1 VSESRAW
8 RVIKS
13 AYCRRVCGMSVGQDV
28 DYDGPLPIDAIV
40 AAAPLPA
47 SSSVDA
53 HRECWRSLR
62 VIFDEEV
69 ANARPR
75 Y

>member
-1 VSESRAW
+1 
-8 RVIKS
+8 
-13 AYCRRVCGMSVGQDV
+13 MSVGQDV